1 MKAKRKEEQEVH
13 EVVWGRQRGM
23 KEFHV
28 HEYLKEE
35 AFHSD
40 ETDHKQVSLTLMF
53 PPFLAAP

>member
-1 MKAKRKEEQEVH
+1 MYMNIWKQ
-13 EVVWGRQRGM
+13 
-23 KEFHV
+23 
-28 HEYLKEE
+28 EE